1 MFTVKVELGNQTYP
15 VFIGSGT
22 LEKLGEMHRLY
33 NLGDQVCIIT
43 DTVVNELY
51 GARIRDCFKRAG
63 LLEILAFPPGEASKS
78 IATVD
83 EAIRQMLD
91 KGYDREA
98 TVVAMGGGV
107 IGDLAGFVASI
118 YKRGVRLIQVPTTL
132 LAQVD
137 ASIGGKTGVNHP
149 LGKNLIGTFYQPQ
162 MVWSDLALLKTL
174 PRREIVCGLG
184 EIIKYGIIRDPFLF
198 TLVEHNFEEIFTLD
212 MALIEEIV
220 RRCCEIK
227 AKVVSVDEKDHG
239 QRMILN
245 FGHTIGHAIE
255 TTLDYR
261 ISHGEAVLLGM
272 LAESKI
278 ALDLGKHSHDDFRRI
293 RDLILRF
300 DWQAIP
306 GQINLDRLLA
316 FLHRDK
322 KAVGGRIKFVLPTK
336 IGDVFISEQVEVGEV
351 EAAISYLLN
360 ELNKSK
366 SKGEV

>member
-22 LEKLGEMHRLY
+22 LEKLGEMHQLY

-43 DTVVNELY
+43 DTVVNDLY
-51 GARIRDCFKRAG
+51 GARIRNCFNRAV

-78 IATVD
+78 LATVD
-83 EAIRQMLD
+83 AAIRQMLE
-91 KGYDREA
+91 KGYDRQA

-137 ASIGGKTGVNHP
+137 ASIGGKTGVNHA
-149 LGKNLIGTFYQPQ
+149 LGKNMIGAFYQPK

-174 PRREIVCGLG
+174 PRREVVSGLG
-184 EIIKYGIIRDPFLF
+184 EVIKYGIIRDPFLF
-198 TLVEHNFEEIFTLD
+198 ALVEHNFDEVFTLD
-212 MALIEEIV
+212 LALMGEIV

-245 FGHTIGHAIE
+245 FGHTIGHAVE
-255 TTLDYR
+255 TTLEYR
-261 ISHGEAVLLGM
+261 ISHGEAVLLGI

-278 ALDLGKHSHDDFRRI
+278 ALDLGKLVHDDFRRI
-293 RDLILRF
+293 KDLILRF
-300 DWQAIP
+300 NWHALP
-306 GQINLDRLLA
+306 GQINMDRLLE
-316 FLHRDK
+316 FLQRDK
-322 KAVGGRIKFVLPTK
+322 KTIGGKIKFVFPTK
-336 IGDVFISEQVEVGEV
+336 IGDVFISEQVDIAEVQS
-351 EAAISYLLN
+351 AITYLLS
-360 ELNKSK
+360 ELTKSK